1 VRVGESEAYML
12 EPYLLEGVLDES
24 EAYLLVPYLAEPD
37 VPSLSKNAVNRGFLR
52 FSNSMKCCQVLA
64 TKKL

>member
-1 VRVGESEAYML
+1 MRVGESEAYML

-37 VPSLSKNAVNRGFLR
+37 VRRQGQRRCPAPAARRRQPADGSGAVGR
-52 FSNSMKCCQVLA
+52 
-64 TKKL
+64 